1 MQIYI
6 IPSRPFLA
14 IFSRGWVRIYG
25 FLFIRFR
32 RVWFMGVVVVVVVV
46 VKFQLLLEVRVY
58 SL

>member
-6 IPSRPFLA
+6 ILSCPFLA
-14 IFSRGWVRIYG
+14 IFSRGWVRIYE

-32 RVWFMGVVVVVVVV
+32 SAVHGEGA

-58 SL
+58 NL